1 MNEIGNKRLYKH
13 LTEPVI
19 NKKVPIKQIIIKK
32 IGTKKNNLLQNENN
46 KKNNSK
52 ILEKSLLNKS
62 AILKRDEH
70 EEIHNNKNI
79 NLDYFNS
86 ACFTKNPETKIK
98 YMSRFNTTI
107 IKPAIVQQSF
117 LKPIIMPT
125 NIRASG
131 NLENDLFFQ
140 QILNNCSQN
149 NNIQNNIKIQSN
161 DKIYKKKNINCTN
174 KFINKKENINPNNQG
189 YTIKRKVIIQKN
201 IKNKNIKANIT
212 KEKVKDFLLINPKPK
227 NEDNLIIHK
236 LDKNNTLKLKIENR
250 MRFKTLQPKIK
261 EEKIL
266 NETIKDEIK
275 DNFVKKEEKQNNDL
289 RKSMKPIET
298 INNITVNNT
307 LKQTYKEMIK
317 CKTIVVGLNNQIGNN
332 KEFGPR
338 DSIRFKD
345 N

>member
-1 MNEIGNKRLYKH
+1 MIKYIRKKILIAQMNLLI
-13 LTEPVI
+13 
-19 NKKVPIKQIIIKK
+19 KKKISIQIIRDIPSIEK
-32 IGTKKNNLLQNENN
+32 LL
-46 KKNNSK
+46 
-52 ILEKSLLNKS
+52 I
-62 AILKRDEH
+62 
-70 EEIHNNKNI
+70 
-79 NLDYFNS
+79 YF
-86 ACFTKNPETKIK
+86 
-98 YMSRFNTTI
+98 
-107 IKPAIVQQSF
+107 
-117 LKPIIMPT
+117 
-125 NIRASG
+125 
-131 NLENDLFFQ
+131 
-140 QILNNCSQN
+140 
-149 NNIQNNIKIQSN
+149 
-161 DKIYKKKNINCTN
+161 
-174 KFINKKENINPNNQG
+174 
-189 YTIKRKVIIQKN
+189 IQKN